1 MLDLRYGDVERAM
14 VHAFRIGDGDLKAF
28 RARIRHLRRRGVPDL
43 PQTGSGRQ
51 IAYTVDHVRALYMGL
66 RLNQVGM
73 APEQIGDLFGAPW
86 GRVDDW
92 FAQAVARP
100 ELTYFVGVNTISFGG
115 EVGLGAHNRV
125 IHLSGYA
132 SPDSARTGF
141 FELLREFQPQ
151 RIPLTV
157 INVTEAEA
165 VIQDSL
171 RAVGLVKADAES

>member
-14 VHAFRIGDGDLKAF
+14 VHAFRIGGGDVKAF

-51 IAYTVDHVRALYMGL
+51 LTYTLDHMRALYLGL

-73 APEQIGDLFGAPW
+73 APEQIGDLFSGPW

-92 FAQAVARP
+92 FAKAVERP
-100 ELTYFVGVNTISFGG
+100 ELTYFVGINTISFGG
-115 EVGLGAHNRV
+115 DLGMGPHNRV
-125 IHLSGYA
+125 VHVSGYA
-132 SPDSARTGF
+132 APDDSRKGF
-141 FELLREFQPQ
+141 FEILREFQPQ

-157 INVTEAEA
+157 INVTLAEA

-171 RAVGLVKADAES
+171 RAVGLVKSDAES